1 MKKFEKII
9 SKAKNIC
16 WYPSANF
23 DLPTAYFVSNCE
35 DTVAPDLFIFSDIEY
50 RNLNLELGLNFNYYR
65 RGNFKVE
72 SIRCSY
78 IEQIDNYEFGPE
90 LTLQG
95 NLEENISS
103 PIFDATFI
111 INENSNFED
120 TIEINVLL
128 IGSYN
133 ESFCANFL
141 VQNNIKINTLIYKRP
156 AYNYGDRFMSG
167 LWIFNT
173 IPILKVKY
181 LATDIENYEWNKGD
195 DAVINLY
202 PILGAEIK
210 PPYYLE
216 SENTVILKINNEKLR
231 FENLKRIDMYPDFTI
246 KKTKVDNHVINS
258 TYFGINRLLNNVII
272 NINEIRTIEIHK
284 RDLIIRDIK
293 GDDQVVFKWQEANSL
308 AEELNNGWRLP
319 TSDEILEI
327 YNQREV
333 LNFANYGFW
342 GYWTSEENGVDG
354 YCFGGPNGEIYTT
367 NKESEFYVRLVRDIE

>member
-1 MKKFEKII
+1 MRNFQKII

-50 RNLNLELGLNFNYYR
+50 RNLNLELGLNFNYDR
-65 RGNFKVE
+65 HDNFKVE

-128 IGSYN
+128 IGAYN

-141 VQNNIKINTLIYKRP
+141 IKNNIKIDTLI
-156 AYNYGDRFMSG
+156 
-167 LWIFNT
+167 L
-173 IPILKVKY
+173 
-181 LATDIENYEWNKGD
+181 
-195 DAVINLY
+195 
-202 PILGAEIK
+202 
-210 PPYYLE
+210 
-216 SENTVILKINNEKLR
+216 
-231 FENLKRIDMYPDFTI
+231 
-246 KKTKVDNHVINS
+246 
-258 TYFGINRLLNNVII
+258 
-272 NINEIRTIEIHK
+272 
-284 RDLIIRDIK
+284 
-293 GDDQVVFKWQEANSL
+293 
-308 AEELNNGWRLP
+308 
-319 TSDEILEI
+319 
-327 YNQREV
+327 
-333 LNFANYGFW
+333 
-342 GYWTSEENGVDG
+342 
-354 YCFGGPNGEIYTT
+354 
-367 NKESEFYVRLVRDIE
+367 